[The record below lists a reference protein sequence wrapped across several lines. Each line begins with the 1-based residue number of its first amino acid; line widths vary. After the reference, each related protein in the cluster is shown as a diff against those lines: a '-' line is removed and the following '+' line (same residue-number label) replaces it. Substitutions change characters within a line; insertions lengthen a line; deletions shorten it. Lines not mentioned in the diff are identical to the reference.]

1 MPIEVSCASCSG
13 QFRLP
18 DSAAGKKIRCPK
30 CRATIEVPAAEPATS
45 RPTEVIT
52 PAPPPPPVPAAP
64 SAPPPQPAFVPPPA
78 PKKQPSSIPPPAIS
92 EAPPPPLP
100 PPSLSPPSLPP
111 PSLPPPSLSPPSLS
125 PPADEWH
132 FKTAAGEEYG
142 PVGRDELD
150 EWFREGR
157 ITAECQILRATDE
170 EWQWASEI
178 YPQLKPPAGQE
189 SGVGSQESDSSSEA
203 VLPLPPDT
211 RPQSP
216 PASAPKKFP
225 KSPGKATKSAPVQSD
240 EEDCSQ
246 RSRLVAG
253 FLGVFLGP
261 LGIHRFYLGY
271 WGVGLA
277 MLVTA
282 GGLGLWSL
290 IDAIFVM
297 TGRVPDADGRPL
309 SP

>member
-13 QFRLP
+13 QFRVP

-30 CRATIEVPAAEPATS
+30 CGGAIEVPAAAPTTS
-45 RPTEVIT
+45 TPTEVFVP
-52 PAPPPPPVPAAP
+52 PAPPTPAA
-64 SAPPPQPAFVPPPA
+64 PPQPAFVPPPL
-78 PKKQPSSIPPPAIS
+78 PKKQSVMAPPPAVS
-92 EAPPPPLP
+92 APPPSQPALPAP
-100 PPSLSPPSLPP
+100 PP
-111 PSLPPPSLSPPSLS
+111 

-132 FKTAAGEEYG
+132 FKTATGEEYG

-157 ITAECQILRATDE
+157 ITADCKVLRAAEE
-170 EWQWASEI
+170 EWRWASEI
-178 YPQLKPPAGQE
+178 YPQLNAPPPGVGGRE
-189 SGVGSQESDSSSEA
+189 SGIGSQEPEEISVA
-203 VLPLPPDT
+203 P
-211 RPQSP
+211 SP
-216 PASAPKKFP
+216 PPPAAESESPSVSFSKQPKKAATA
-225 KSPGKATKSAPVQSD
+225 KVKKAAPIADD
-240 EEDCSQ
+240 EADCSQ

>member
-1 MPIEVSCASCSG
+1 MPIEVSCANCSG
-13 QFRLP
+13 HFRVP
-18 DSAAGKKIRCPK
+18 DTAAGKKIRCPK
-30 CRATIEVPAAEPATS
+30 CRGAIEVPAAEPTAA
-45 RPTEVIT
+45 RPTEVFVPPPT
-52 PAPPPPPVPAAP
+52 PPTLPAPAA
-64 SAPPPQPAFVPPPA
+64 PPQPAFVPPPL
-78 PKKQPSSIPPPAIS
+78 PKKQPTFVPPPAVS
-92 EAPPPPLP
+92 EPAPIPPA
-100 PPSLSPPSLPP
+100 
-111 PSLPPPSLSPPSLS
+111 

-132 FKTAAGEEYG
+132 FKTATGEEYG

-157 ITAECQILRATDE
+157 ITADCKVLRAADDE
-170 EWQWASEI
+170 WRWASEI
-178 YPQLKPPAGQE
+178 YPQLQPPEDQE
-189 SGVGSQESDSSSEA
+189 SGVMGQESAVRDEPAAPPPPEPESSSISLSKMPHKAAAKAKKSTPVADNEA
-203 VLPLPPDT
+203 
-211 RPQSP
+211 
-216 PASAPKKFP
+216 
-225 KSPGKATKSAPVQSD
+225 
-240 EEDCSQ
+240 DCSQ

-271 WGVGLA
+271 WGMGLA
-277 MLVTA
+277 MMVTA

>member
-13 QFRLP
+13 HFRVP
-18 DSAAGKKIRCPK
+18 DTAAGKKIRCPK
-30 CRATIEVPAAEPATS
+30 CRGAIEVPAAEATPA
-45 RPTEVIT
+45 RPTEVI
-52 PAPPPPPVPAAP
+52 PPPPAAPTAPAAP
-64 SAPPPQPAFVPPPA
+64 ALPAPKQSGFVPPPA
-78 PKKQPSSIPPPAIS
+78 PKKQPTFVPPPPA
-92 EAPPPPLP
+92 EPAEPPAPPQPK
-100 PPSLSPPSLPP
+100 
-111 PSLPPPSLSPPSLS
+111 
-125 PPADEWH
+125 ADEWH
-132 FKTAAGEEYG
+132 FKTATGEEYG

-150 EWFREGR
+150 EWLREGR
-157 ITAECQILRATDE
+157 ITADCQILHAADDE
-170 EWQWASEI
+170 WRWASEI
-178 YPQLKPPAGQE
+178 YPQLKPPEARG
-189 SGVGSQESDSSSEA
+189 SGVVGRESESSA
-203 VLPLPPDT
+203 GAAIPLPPAAE
-211 RPQSP
+211 PQSP
-216 PASAPKKFP
+216 AVNAPLTSPKLPSKAKKPAPAE
-225 KSPGKATKSAPVQSD
+225 SD
-240 EEDCSQ
+240 NVDCSQ

-277 MLVTA
+277 MMITA